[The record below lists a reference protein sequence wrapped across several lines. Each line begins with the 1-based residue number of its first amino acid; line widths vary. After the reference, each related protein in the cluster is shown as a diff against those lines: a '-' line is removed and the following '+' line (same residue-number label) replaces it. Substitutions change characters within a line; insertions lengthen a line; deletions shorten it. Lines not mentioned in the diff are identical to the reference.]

1 MGPGE
6 GRNRLIARSLLLTG
20 AAAAGMA
27 WAVRGRS
34 STVFGPSVWRA
45 KPGRKAIALTFDDG
59 PSPATLPI
67 LDILATYKVPATF
80 FQCGENVLRA
90 PELSQA
96 VCAGPHEIGN
106 HSQTHPNF
114 ALRRP
119 PYIVGEFLRAQ
130 SVIAEA
136 TSITPVLLRPPFGVR
151 WFGFREMQERLNLMC
166 VMWSVIG
173 LDWKLA
179 APRIAERVLSRVRE
193 GAIVC
198 LHDGRGTLKDPDA
211 RTTIEAVRKIVPS
224 LLEKGYH
231 FETVSQLVCPT

>member
-1 MGPGE
+1 MK
-6 GRNRLIARSLLLTG
+6 ARARVLWVAPLAAG
-20 AAAAGMA
+20 AAVSGMA
-27 WAVRGRS
+27 WAVRGRAS
-34 STVFGPSVWRA
+34 QVFGPSFWRG
-45 KPGRKAIALTFDDG
+45 KPASKAIALTFDDG

-67 LDILATYKVPATF
+67 LDILAKYRVPATF

-90 PELSQA
+90 PELCRA

-106 HSQTHPNF
+106 HSHTHPNF

-119 PYIVGEFLRAQ
+119 SYIVDNFLRAQ
-130 SVIAEA
+130 SAIQEA
-136 TSITPVLLRPPFGVR
+136 TGRAPVLMRPPFGVR
-151 WFGFREMQERLNLMC
+151 WFGFREMQERLGLMC

-179 APRIAERVLSRVRE
+179 ARDVAERVLSHA
-193 GAIVC
+193 GDGSIVC

-211 RTTIEAVRKIVPS
+211 GSTIEAVRRIVPS

-231 FETVSQLVCPT
+231 FETVSQLVCLT